1 MFYTL
6 DGILEIDLFKAQAAA
21 RTKLSEQGQIRSD
34 DRGYLCIAPVV
45 CLSAIMI
52 IGLPEDGI

>member
-34 DRGYLCIAPVV
+34 DRGYLCIA

>member
-6 DGILEIDLFKAQAAA
+6 DGILEIDLFKAQAAT
-21 RTKLSEQGQIRSD
+21 RTKLGEQGQIRGN
-34 DRGYLCIAPVV
+34 DRGYLCIA
-45 CLSAIMI
+45 AGIMI